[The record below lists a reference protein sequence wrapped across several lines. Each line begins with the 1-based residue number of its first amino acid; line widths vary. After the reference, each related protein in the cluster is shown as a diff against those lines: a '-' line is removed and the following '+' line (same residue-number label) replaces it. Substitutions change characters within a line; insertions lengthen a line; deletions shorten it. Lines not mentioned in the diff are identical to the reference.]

1 MIEAAQQIE
10 RFKEFITA
18 TYEKNF
24 HELMRKGTKSLLVN
38 FSELLAFDPELA
50 DNLLDDPEEIAK
62 AAEIALSQFELLE
75 KTLAKVRFYNLPDT
89 QRIRIK
95 DVRSANLNAFM
106 EVEGIVRQSS
116 DVRPQVTSAK
126 FECPSCGNTLTILQ
140 VDTSFKE
147 PFRCSCGRRG
157 KFRLISKEL
166 VDAQRIVLE
175 ETPESL
181 EGGEQPKR
189 LSVFLKEDLVEP
201 KMERKTT
208 PGSKVR
214 VSGIIKEVPILLRSG
229 TQSIRYDLMM
239 DANFI
244 EPIEEAY
251 ADIEIGKEEEEQ
263 IKALAKDPK
272 IYEKFIRSIAPSI
285 YGHEDVKEAAGKVQ
299 HSNLSQKEH
308 QKHALFQEK
317 ELPQWD

>member
-1 MIEAAQQIE
+1 MMEAAQQIE

-126 FECPSCGNTLTILQ
+126 FEFPSCGNTLTI
-140 VDTSFKE
+140 
-147 PFRCSCGRRG
+147 
-157 KFRLISKEL
+157 
-166 VDAQRIVLE
+166 
-175 ETPESL
+175 
-181 EGGEQPKR
+181 
-189 LSVFLKEDLVEP
+189 
-201 KMERKTT
+201 
-208 PGSKVR
+208 
-214 VSGIIKEVPILLRSG
+214 
-229 TQSIRYDLMM
+229 
-239 DANFI
+239 
-244 EPIEEAY
+244 
-251 ADIEIGKEEEEQ
+251 
-263 IKALAKDPK
+263 
-272 IYEKFIRSIAPSI
+272 
-285 YGHEDVKEAAGKVQ
+285 
-299 HSNLSQKEH
+299 
-308 QKHALFQEK
+308 
-317 ELPQWD
+317 